1 MTGELT
7 LRGRVLPVGGLRE
20 KLTAAVRAGVR
31 TVLVPERNRSD
42 LVELPEEV
50 RSLLDIRQV
59 DSLDQVL
66 AVALLEPEAARRGA
80 RGGARAGA
88 RASRMA
94 PGARA

>member
-1 MTGELT
+1 LT

-50 RSLLDIRQV
+50 RSLLDIRPV

-66 AVALLEPEAARRGA
+66 AAALLEPEAARRGA
-80 RGGARAGA
+80 RGGARAG
-88 RASRMA
+88 RPA